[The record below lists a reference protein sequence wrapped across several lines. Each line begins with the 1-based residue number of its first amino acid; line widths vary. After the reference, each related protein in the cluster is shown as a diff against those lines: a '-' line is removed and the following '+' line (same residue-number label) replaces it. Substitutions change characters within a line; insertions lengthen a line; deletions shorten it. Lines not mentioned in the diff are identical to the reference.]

1 MMEDAEKMRHIA
13 VIGGGISGIAAAHY
27 LAPGREVVLFEKE
40 DRLGGHTHTVT
51 VPAGEPDAG
60 LPVDMGFIVMND
72 TTYPRLN
79 RFLDEL
85 DISRADTEMSFA
97 FHDAATGMGYAG
109 TTLNGLF
116 ASRSHLFQ
124 PGFWR
129 FLWSV
134 LRFGKGVQQDL
145 ERGRLTGITLGNYL
159 QRNRIDDRLVRD
171 YLLPMVGAVWSAS
184 KDGVTSFPMQSFAA
198 FFANHGLLTFRN
210 RPRWKY
216 ITGGSESYVR
226 ALAKGFSGTVRTSTP
241 ILRVVRHDDGVDVYW
256 SGGSQRFDAVIFA
269 THADLSL
276 ALLDPPDSL
285 ERELLT
291 PWAYADNLTVLHTDT
306 SVMPPKRRGWGAWT
320 HVRQAGGDGTA
331 PACIHYHM
339 NRLQRL
345 DARRDYIVSLNPDR
359 SIKPDMVIESVVFK
373 HPRFTLASLASGK
386 RLSELNGR
394 NRSWFCGA
402 YQYNGFHEDG
412 IRSALRVVRDFGERP

>member
-1 MMEDAEKMRHIA
+1 MVKEIEKMRRIA

-27 LAPGREVVLFEKE
+27 LAPEREVVLFEKE
-40 DRLGGHTHTVT
+40 GRLGGHTHTVT
-51 VPAGEPDAG
+51 VPAGQPDAG

-79 RFLDEL
+79 RFLDQL
-85 DISRADTEMSFA
+85 GISRAGTEMSFA
-97 FHDAATGMGYAG
+97 FHDAATGRGYAG

-116 ASRSHLFQ
+116 ASRSHIFQ

-134 LRFGKGVQQDL
+134 LRFGKRVQQDL
-145 ERGRLTGITLGNYL
+145 YRGRLTGITLGDYL
-159 QRNRIDDRLVRD
+159 QMNRINDRLVRD

-198 FFANHGLLTFRN
+198 FFSNHGLLTFRE

-216 ITGGSESYVR
+216 IPGGSESYVR
-226 ALAKGFSGTVRTSTP
+226 AFAKGFAGTVRTGMP
-241 ILRVVRHDDGVDVYW
+241 ILRVVRHDDGVDLHW
-256 SGGSQRFDAVIFA
+256 SGGVQRFDAVIFA

-276 ALLDPPDSL
+276 ALLDAPDSL
-285 ERELLT
+285 ERELLS
-291 PWAYADNLTVLHTDT
+291 PWTYADNLTVLHTDT
-306 SVMPPKRRGWGAWT
+306 SVMPPRRRGWGAWT
-320 HVRQAGGDGTA
+320 HVRQAEGDDMA
-331 PACIHYHM
+331 PVCIHYHM
-339 NRLQRL
+339 NRLQCL

-359 SIKPDMVIESVVFK
+359 KIRPETVIESVMFT
-373 HPRFTLASLASGK
+373 HPCFTLDSLASRN

-394 NRSWFCGA
+394 NRTWFCGA

-412 IRSALRVVRDFGERP
+412 IRSALRVVRDFGGRP